1 MCDVSWLCYSLAS
14 YNVIFFFFFKQKT
27 AYEMRISDWS
37 SDVCSSDLIAD
48 GLYRG
53 GGASGIVPL
62 SDGACEVV
70 AIGEGC
76 SRFKVGDRVAGIFM
90 QSWTAGEIADAD
102 LASALGGSIDGVLS
116 EYRLFDER
124 GLVSI
129 PDALSFEEAATLP
142 CAAVTAWNA
151 LFGMKPI
158 DRKSKRLNS
167 SH

>member
-1 MCDVSWLCYSLAS
+1 
-14 YNVIFFFFFKQKT
+14 
-27 AYEMRISDWS
+27 
-37 SDVCSSDLIAD
+37 
-48 GLYRG
+48 
-53 GGASGIVPL
+53 
-62 SDGACEVV
+62 
-70 AIGEGC
+70 
-76 SRFKVGDRVAGIFM
+76 M

-158 DRKSKRLNS
+158 LAGQTVVTLGTGGVS
-167 SH
+167 SFGLQLAHAARARVISDSLSQQRTQHRR